1 MTEQERQSIID
12 EQQLW
17 LLSLGHY
24 ISGAMTIVF
33 SSFFVLHLLMF
44 TLIMNVPEIAQDMEA
59 NADPNMP
66 DVLGV
71 FRIFFGTIAFLGI
84 SFGIAEILAG
94 FFIKDRKHRAF
105 TLIVAVPRIM
115 MIPYGS
121 LLTVFTFIILERSS
135 VKDLYNK
142 DRTGDDEA

>member
-105 TLIVAVPRIM
+105 TLIVAVP
-115 MIPYGS
+115 
-121 LLTVFTFIILERSS
+121 
-135 VKDLYNK
+135 
-142 DRTGDDEA
+142 A